1 MEGPSFIGS
10 SEMADLNQSPSKRF
24 FDYLE
29 DSIPKLVLAP
39 TFLAALIFIYG
50 FVLWTA
56 WISMTQSALLPN
68 YQISA
73 GYKITNKALDEMR
86 NEGVS
91 ENILKKL
98 RILEKRRLTDKK
110 SKFLRDVKK
119 QIGAEQ
125 MRIYKT
131 LILKHSYSRDPLFQY
146 KKLFKSDR
154 WMVALKN
161 LLIFASLFIATCI
174 ALGLILA
181 IFLDQR
187 IRTEGALRTIYLY
200 PMALSFIVTGAVWK
214 WILNP
219 GLGLERLVRDLGFVE
234 FTFDWLVNSKMAIY
248 TVVIAAVWQS
258 TGFVMALFLAGLRGI
273 DEAIIKAAQIDGAS
287 LPRIYLRIIIP
298 SLRPA
303 FLSAMIILSHIA
315 IKSFDLVMVLTRGG
329 PGYSSDLPATFMYA
343 FAFNRGRLGFGASSA
358 MMMFFAVMAIIIPY
372 LYSELRKTRYA

>member
-1 MEGPSFIGS
+1 
-10 SEMADLNQSPSKRF
+10 MADLTQSRPKGF

-29 DSIPKLVLAP
+29 DAIPKLVLAP

-50 FVLWTA
+50 FILWTA

-73 GYKITNKALDEMR
+73 GYKITNKALDKMR
-86 NEGVS
+86 NEGFS

-98 RILEKRRLTDKK
+98 RILEKRKLTNKK
-110 SKFLRDVKK
+110 SKFLRDVKR

-125 MRIYKT
+125 MRIYKD
-131 LILKHSYSRDPLFQY
+131 LILKYSYSQDPLFQY

-161 LLIFASLFIATCI
+161 LLIFASLFIATCV

-187 IRTEGALRTIYLY
+187 IRAEGALRTIYLY

-219 GLGLERLVRDLGFVE
+219 DLGLERLVRNLGFAE

-273 DEAIIKAAQIDGAS
+273 DDAIIKAAQVDGAS

-303 FLSAMIILSHIA
+303 FLSTVIILSHIA